1 MIKIFIVVSIQSEQ
15 FLKAFGTRGGAE
27 MYVEELDKDFNVQAD
42 IVEQFIV
49 G

>member
-1 MIKIFIVVSIQSEQ
+1 MIKIFIVVDFLSER
-15 FLKAFGTRGGAE
+15 FLKAFATRGGAE

-42 IVEQFIV
+42 IIEQFIV